1 LHIKYHIISLDEIIF
16 CGTPEDYER
25 LISI

>member
-1 LHIKYHIISLDEIIF
+1 IKYHIISLDEIIF
-16 CGTPEDYER
+16 CGTPDEYEI